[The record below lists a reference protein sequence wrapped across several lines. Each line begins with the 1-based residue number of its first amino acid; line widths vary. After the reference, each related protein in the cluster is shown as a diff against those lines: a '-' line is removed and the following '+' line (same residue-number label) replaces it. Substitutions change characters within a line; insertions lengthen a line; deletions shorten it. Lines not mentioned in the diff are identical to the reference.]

1 MYIHFL
7 YVESKE
13 YKNNYIVTI
22 KDEKNILDNNLINKL
37 LYKYIYLNNDNSINN
52 NINYISLFYIKK
64 GLILDDKNNYWNDL
78 FKIYLKEIKL
88 IDLIDNNS
96 IKKIQNNNLLLFNID
111 LYKDQLSNFI
121 INIYLD

>member
-13 YKNNYIVTI
+13 YKNNYVVTI